1 MNGVSRRR
9 TRFADVVRWAV
20 MRTSR
25 PALERGTSRAL
36 ERGPGPGPERP
47 VIAPPERQ
55 AGATRLRRMKVNAT
69 ALLVLA
75 AAIYVATVTVP
86 GWHGG
91 VHGFVQAGA
100 EAAMVGGLADW
111 FAVTAL
117 FRHPLRLPIPHTAL
131 IPRQKDELAT
141 KLGEFV
147 TGYFL
152 TPEALQEQVAEAA
165 VITRL
170 GAWLSEPDH
179 ARSVAR
185 ELASAA
191 GGALDALDADG
202 VVEGVLDILRRDQAK
217 RSYAPIIGRLLTRG
231 LEGGAQRPLIDV
243 LAEQARIYLTANAET
258 LRPTI
263 KRFVEERNWVAWVVT
278 TDRLVNR
285 LIRDLIKEVG
295 DIESSPD
302 HPLRIALE
310 AWLHSV
316 AEDLQSNRVTVFK
329 VDRSVGRLLD
339 DPKTKAVVG
348 DIVRDAIAAVRDS
361 LGDPH
366 GEAVGRVAALV
377 GSLGRRMI
385 DDARFHD
392 QLQSALEDVIGHVV
406 RRYGQALTQLIRRQ
420 VGAWPA
426 ADASRRIEL
435 AVGRDLQFIRIN
447 GTAVGALAGL
457 AIHAVT
463 LLL

>member
-1 MNGVSRRR
+1 MLEGGNPPGREPLIGGEPQISREALTGREPLIS
-9 TRFADVVRWAV
+9 TALDHL
-20 MRTSR
+20 
-25 PALERGTSRAL
+25 PLER
-36 ERGPGPGPERP
+36 PGPVGPTS
-47 VIAPPERQ
+47 AQ
-55 AGATRLRRMKVNAT
+55 RLRRMKLNAT

-75 AAIYVATVTVP
+75 AAVYVTTVTVP
-86 GWHGG
+86 GWHGNG
-91 VHGFVQAGA
+91 HGFVQAGA

-117 FRHPLRLPIPHTAL
+117 FRRPLRLPIPHTAL

-152 TPEALQEQVAEAA
+152 TPEALQEQVAEAD
-165 VITRL
+165 VISRL
-170 GAWLSEPDH
+170 GAWLAEADH
-179 ARSVAR
+179 ASAVAR

-191 GGALDALDADG
+191 GGALAALDADG

-217 RSYAPIIGRLLTRG
+217 RSYAPVIGRLLARA
-231 LEGGAQRPLIDV
+231 LEGRAQRPLVDV
-243 LAEQARIYLTANAET
+243 LAERARVYLTANAER

-263 KRFVEERNWVAWVVT
+263 KRFIEERNWVAWVVT

-285 LIRDLIKEVG
+285 LIRDLINELEN
-295 DIESSPD
+295 IEASPD
-302 HPLRIALE
+302 HPVRIALE
-310 AWLHSV
+310 EWLHSV
-316 AEDLQSNRVTVFK
+316 AEDLQSNRITVFK
-329 VDRSVGRLLD
+329 VDRLAGRLLD
-339 DPKTKAVVG
+339 DAKTKAVIADV
-348 DIVRDAIAAVRDS
+348 VADAIVALRES
-361 LGDPH
+361 LGEP
-366 GEAVGRVAALV
+366 GGPTVARLASV
-377 GSLGRRMI
+377 VESLGGRLI
-385 DDARFHD
+385 HDVKFHD
-392 QLQSALEDVIGHVV
+392 QLQSTLEDVIGHAV
-406 RRYGQALTQLIRRQ
+406 RRYGQGLTQVIRRQ
-420 VGAWPA
+420 VGGWPA